1 MHVLKFSAIL
11 TLNNY
16 WPEMPSSQVS
26 LVTALLKGKPCLS
39 YPSPASWT
47 REYLLKYQFS
57 GIFYKTI
64 LGMAPFQIPKG

>member
-1 MHVLKFSAIL
+1 
-11 TLNNY
+11 
-16 WPEMPSSQVS
+16 MPSSQVS